1 MLANKRQFFKILSV
15 SLVILIA
22 LLVFSICFNLVK
34 GVYLTS
40 QKQALEKELALLEQT
55 LQKNK
60 AEIEFMQSKDYTDRF
75 AREHLGLNHDNEEVY
90 QGVEK

>member
-1 MLANKRQFFKILSV
+1 MLTNKRQFVKILSV

-34 GVYLTS
+34 GIYLTS
-40 QKQALEKELALLEQT
+40 KKQALEKELALLEQT

-60 AEIEFMQSKDYTDRF
+60 DEIEFMQSSDYTDKF
-75 AREHLGLNHDNEEVY
+75 AREHLGLSNKDEEVY